1 MSILEEIWHLRGEID
16 KGIKT
21 HDAELIKKSLTRI
34 RELFDNS
41 ALMKTEGSCTF
52 NVAYWTDEQKRRDK
66 FNNALSLLK
75 NASRI
80 NEKYVNNNKEMSI
93 SFGEQPKS
101 VITTLWVARAML
113 DDVDNKIGKKKFEN
127 RQRELLEIF
136 EAVQQAINKCDNEI
150 DGHHYTYEDRHF
162 IGELRMHLKQIR
174 KELFGDQQLLTGFAY
189 HSQNY

>member
-1 MSILEEIWHLRGEID
+1 MSILEEIWQLRGEID
-16 KGIKT
+16 EGIKS
-21 HDAELIKKSLTRI
+21 HDAELIKKSLERI
-34 RELFDNS
+34 RELFDNN
-41 ALMKTEGSCTF
+41 ALTKTEGSCSF

-66 FNNALSLLK
+66 FNNAFFILN

-80 NEKYVNNNKEMSI
+80 HKRYVGNNKEISI

-113 DDVDNKIGKKKFEN
+113 DDVDNKIGKKKYLN

-136 EAVQQAINKCDNEI
+136 EAVQQAINKCDCEI
-150 DGHHYTYEDRHF
+150 DSHHYTYEDRHF

-174 KELFGDQQLLTGFAY
+174 KELFENQQLLTGFAY